1 MVFQLSMSAIIMIP
15 TITIVALVTL
25 YLIGTIIFYIK
36 QKPVA
41 NQSSFDIV
49 ALHLAWTTLHI
60 GRSDPKIKQTKMLV
74 TGQRFGDLFL
84 FGLVRQYSSVQTK
97 YHKGRFIVMATYLQ
111 H

>member
-1 MVFQLSMSAIIMIP
+1 MIP
-15 TITIVALVTL
+15 TITIVALVTI
-25 YLIGTIIFYIK
+25 YLIGTILFYIG

-60 GRSDPKIKQTKMLV
+60 GRSDPFEIFCCCCCRPSMMYTALV
-74 TGQRFGDLFL
+74 
-84 FGLVRQYSSVQTK
+84 V
-97 YHKGRFIVMATYLQ
+97 H

>member
-1 MVFQLSMSAIIMIP
+1 MSAIIMIP

-25 YLIGTIIFYIK
+25 YLIGTIIFYIE

-60 GRSDPKIKQTKMLV
+60 GRSDLFDFFLFTPCGSSMMYTGCALD
-74 TGQRFGDLFL
+74 TGQYFL
-84 FGLVRQYSSVQTK
+84 
-97 YHKGRFIVMATYLQ
+97 
-111 H
+111 

>member
-1 MVFQLSMSAIIMIP
+1 MSAIIMIP

-25 YLIGTIIFYIK
+25 YLIGTIIFYIG

-60 GRSDPKIKQTKMLV
+60 GRSDPFDFLYIPCGPSMMY
-74 TGQRFGDLFL
+74 TGCTSMTNPT
-84 FGLVRQYSSVQTK
+84 V
-97 YHKGRFIVMATYLQ
+97 
-111 H
+111 

>member
-1 MVFQLSMSAIIMIP
+1 MAFQLSMSAIIMIP
-15 TITIVALVTL
+15 TITIVAFVTL

-60 GRSDPKIKQTKMLV
+60 GRSDPFDFFTHRV
-74 TGQRFGDLFL
+74 
-84 FGLVRQYSSVQTK
+84 VRQ
-97 YHKGRFIVMATYLQ
+97 
-111 H
+111 